1 MSAANERRT
10 ETIPQWKREEV
21 DELVELLES
30 HDTVAIVGVTG
41 IPSRQLQTMR
51 RELHGDAALRM
62 SRNTLLH
69 RALEEVDEG
78 LDGLTDEV
86 AGEIGLLVSDSNP
99 FRLYQQLEA
108 SKSPA
113 PIGAGETAP
122 NDIVIEAGDTG
133 VDPGPF
139 VGDLQNVGAA
149 ARIQDGS
156 IHVTEDSTVLSAG
169 ETVSQ
174 DLANVLGELGVEP
187 KEVGL
192 DLRAAFADGVVFD
205 PADLDIDVEAYRSDV
220 VTAGARAQN
229 LSINAE
235 YPTAQTAP
243 ALLAIADGDA
253 RSLGLAAAIESPDLI
268 EDLITL
274 ADGDLRSL
282 AAAIDDP
289 DALPEALADVE
300 VPEPADDGGDG
311 DSTPD
316 AEDAGD
322 GGDTDDA
329 ESSDDSADSEP
340 DDDDDAGGD
349 AGEGLGEMFG

>member
-1 MSAANERRT
+1 
-10 ETIPQWKREEV
+10 
-21 DELVELLES
+21 
-30 HDTVAIVGVTG
+30 
-41 IPSRQLQTMR
+41 
-51 RELHGDAALRM
+51 
-62 SRNTLLH
+62 
-69 RALEEVDEG
+69 
-78 LDGLTDEV
+78 
-86 AGEIGLLVSDSNP
+86 
-99 FRLYQQLEA
+99 
-108 SKSPA
+108 
-113 PIGAGETAP
+113 
-122 NDIVIEAGDTG
+122 VIEAGDTG

-139 VGDLQNVGAA
+139 VGELQNVGAA

-156 IHVTEDSTVLSAG
+156 IHVTEDSTVLEAG
-169 ETVSQ
+169 ETVSA
-174 DLANVLGELGVEP
+174 DLANVLSELGVEP

-220 VTAGARAQN
+220 VAAAARARN

-243 ALLAIADGDA
+243 ALLAKAAGDA
-253 RSLGLAAAIESPDLI
+253 NALGLSAAIESPDLI

-289 DALPEALADVE
+289 DALPEELVDVE
-300 VPEPADDGGDG
+300 APEPTDEGGDG
-311 DSTPD
+311 AEESAAD

-322 GGDTDDA
+322 GGDTNE

-340 DDDDDAGGD
+340 DDDDEDGGD
-349 AGEGLGEMFG
+349 AAEGLGEMFG

>member
-1 MSAANERRT
+1 L
-10 ETIPQWKREEV
+10 I
-21 DELVELLES
+21 
-30 HDTVAIVGVTG
+30 
-41 IPSRQLQTMR
+41 
-51 RELHGDAALRM
+51 
-62 SRNTLLH
+62 
-69 RALEEVDEG
+69 
-78 LDGLTDEV
+78 
-86 AGEIGLLVSDSNP
+86 VSDENP
-99 FRLYQQLEA
+99 FRLYQRLEE

-139 VGDLQNVGAA
+139 VGELQNVGAA

-156 IHVTEDSTVLSAG
+156 IHVTEDSTVLEAG

-174 DLANVLGELGVEP
+174 DLANVLSELGVEP

-220 VTAGARAQN
+220 VSAGARARN

-235 YPTAQTAP
+235 YPTARTAP
-243 ALLAIADGDA
+243 SLLAMAAGDA
-253 RSLGLAAAIESPDLI
+253 RSLGLSAAIESPDLI

-274 ADGDLRSL
+274 ADSDLRSL
-282 AAAIDDP
+282 AATIDDP
-289 DALPEALADVE
+289 DALPEELADVE
-300 VPEPADDGGDG
+300 APEPTDEGEGESAAEAD
-311 DSTPD
+311 
-316 AEDAGD
+316 DAGD
-322 GGDTDDA
+322 DGDTDEA

-340 DDDDDAGGD
+340 DDDDDGGD
-349 AGEGLGEMFG
+349 ATEGLGEMFG